1 MNIVQSLEKS
11 SKTGC
16 CKRPTTLVLSFSLK
30 RSKFNEQIYIIR
42 CCKKLVLASSSSCGK
57 LQFLALPQ
65 WFHALRMYPTL
76 HPLQQAWET
85 CQRPTVFVDLYYC
98 TIKSLLLSTHTFLQT
113 RTERNNKIKV
123 NIFRSLSFFF
133 LSKNFAVTI
142 SCTTTVKLKLRGM
155 IIAIRW
161 KRKTWIDRS
170 LAASSTTT
178 LQTDISQCWR
188 DTEKQSVYWCYLEIS
203 TLMQYGTWGCLDWWG
218 TVKQRLSRPASQKPH
233 PRSFMWTC
241 GC

>member
-1 MNIVQSLEKS
+1 MDILQSLEKS

-30 RSKFNEQIYIIR
+30 RSKFNEQSYVIR
-42 CCKKLVLASSSSCGK
+42 CCKKLVLESSSCGK

-76 HPLQQAWET
+76 HPLQHAWET

-98 TIKSLLLSTHTFLQT
+98 TLKSLLLSIHTFLQT
-113 RTERNNKIKV
+113 RTERNNKIKI
-123 NIFRSLSFFF
+123 NIFPSLSFFF
-133 LSKNFAVTI
+133 LSKNCAITI
-142 SCTTTVKLKLRGM
+142 SCNTTVKLKLRGM
-155 IIAIRW
+155 IRW

-188 DTEKQSVYWCYLEIS
+188 DTEKQ
-203 TLMQYGTWGCLDWWG
+203 
-218 TVKQRLSRPASQKPH
+218 
-233 PRSFMWTC
+233 
-241 GC
+241 